1 MPGWVR
7 WVASRGVYAGLVVL
21 GATCVL
27 FALTLAI
34 PGNPAQILLGP
45 QATPEAV
52 EAFTRLMGL
61 DRPVWERLGRF
72 LWNAARGEFGTD
84 VISGRPVM
92 ALVWEVLPHTLALTA
107 AAMGLA
113 VGLGVP
119 LGCLA
124 ALRPGGWLD
133 TLAAVLSVAVIAL
146 PSFVVA
152 VALLLVFST
161 WLHWLP
167 VLGAG
172 RQGAGD
178 EALRLVLPAVSLAV
192 GWVGYIARLLRASL
206 LEALGEPHARTARA
220 YGVAER
226 RVVGKY
232 ALRLA
237 MAPTLAVLGIGVGQ
251 MLGGAVFAEVVFARP
266 GLGTLVYDA
275 ISARNYPVVQAA
287 VLVVVG
293 LYALANLCVD
303 AALVWL
309 DPRTAGSSG

>member
-1 MPGWVR
+1 
-7 WVASRGVYAGLVVL
+7 
-21 GATCVL
+21 
-27 FALTLAI
+27 
-34 PGNPAQILLGP
+34 
-45 QATPEAV
+45 
-52 EAFTRLMGL
+52 
-61 DRPVWERLGRF
+61 
-72 LWNAARGEFGTD
+72 
-84 VISGRPVM
+84 
-92 ALVWEVLPHTLALTA
+92 
-107 AAMGLA
+107 MGLA

-133 TLAAVLSVAVIAL
+133 GVAAVLSVAVIAL

-172 RQGAGD
+172 RSGAGD

-206 LEALGEPHARTARA
+206 LDALGEPHARTTRA

-275 ISARNYPVVQAA
+275 ISVRNYPVVQAA

-303 AALVWL
+303 AALAWL
-309 DPRTAGSSG
+309 DPRAAEG